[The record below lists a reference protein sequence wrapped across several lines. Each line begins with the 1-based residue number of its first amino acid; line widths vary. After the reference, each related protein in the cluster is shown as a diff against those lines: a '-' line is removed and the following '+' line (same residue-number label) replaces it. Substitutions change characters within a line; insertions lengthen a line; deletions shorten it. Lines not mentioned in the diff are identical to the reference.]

1 MTLYLTGPN
10 PNQLAQ
16 YTNDCFNK
24 LYKWCLWNRLTIN
37 TNQTYY
43 ILFTTK
49 RIINLPNIHINNELI
64 TKTNKN
70 EFLGVLYDDYL
81 LFKHHISKLT
91 LKISR
96 HIALLNQI
104 KDYMPLDVLK
114 SVYYDHIHSLL
125 PYCSPI
131 WCTT

>member
-16 YTNDCFNK
+16 YANDCLNK